1 MRIDELRKI
10 HRAEP
15 FRAFSIRVVDGN
27 EYKVVHPEF
36 LAISKNGRVAVV
48 FTPDDEM
55 EIIDT
60 ALIASIHHANGRKSQ
75 SRDR

>member
-1 MRIDELRKI
+1 MRVDELRRI

-15 FRAFSIRVVDGN
+15 FRAFTIRVVDGN

-36 LAISKNGRVAVV
+36 LAISATGRTAVV
-48 FTPDDEM
+48 FTPEDEM

-60 ALIASIHHANGRKSQ
+60 ALIASIHQGNGKKRQ
-75 SRDR
+75 SRGR